1 MKLIKNEQLDKNVVK
16 LTIEI
21 DKEAFE
27 AAMTKSFKKN
37 VKYINIPGFRKGKAP
52 RHLVEKY
59 YGEAVFYEDA
69 INFVCPDA
77 YEFAVKEAGIEPVD
91 RPEIDIES
99 IGDGKE
105 TVITAVVTVKPE
117 VTLGEY
123 KGIKV
128 EKTVYETKDEDIDRE
143 IKAAQEQNSRM
154 IPVEDRAV
162 KMGDSTVIDFEGFVD
177 GVAFEGGKG
186 EDYTLVIGSGSFIP
200 GFEDALVGAQIGTE
214 TDVNVTFPEEYHSEE
229 LKGKDATF
237 KVTVKSITEKELPE
251 LDDDFAKDVSEFETF
266 EEYKN
271 SIKEKLDKAN
281 ADRTKAEFE
290 NAVLE
295 VVTKNT
301 TVEIPDCMIEQRLED
316 MLRDFDYRLSM
327 QGMKLD
333 QYMQM
338 TGLTVDGFKEQ
349 FKDQATEQVKM
360 NLALEEIVKIENIE
374 VTDSIRSYVE
384 EKISKLEKYFTENQE
399 LTAHVNL
406 KVYAEKTSKV
416 EVTIPAK
423 NITLRAEDT
432 SQELYG
438 SIDLVQEKLERQIRK
453 YKTKVQKKRSNI
465 ATGKVFET
473 FVELSA
479 EEEID
484 EQNVEIVRTKNID
497 LKPMDAEEAVLQME
511 LVDHD
516 FFIFNDAETNATSIV
531 YRREDGNIG
540 LIETK

>member
-69 INFVCPDA
+69 VNFVCPDA
-77 YEFAVKEAGIEPVD
+77 YEFAVSEAGIEPVD

-99 IGDGKE
+99 IGEGKE

-128 EKTVYETKDEDIDRE
+128 EKTVYETKDEDIENE
-143 IKAAQEQNSRM
+143 IKAAQNQNARM

-200 GFEDALVGAQIGTE
+200 GFEDALVGAEIGVE
-214 TDVNVTFPEEYHSEE
+214 TDVNVTFPEEYHSED

-271 SIKEKLDKAN
+271 SIKEKMDKAI
-281 ADRTKAEFE
+281 ADKTKAEFE
-290 NAVLE
+290 NSVLE

-301 TVEIPDCMIEQRLED
+301 TVEIPECMIDQRLDD

-360 NLALEEIVKIENIE
+360 NLALEEIAKIENIE
-374 VTDSIRSYVE
+374 VSEDDLNAEMAKMAEAYGMEVD
-384 EKISKLEKYFTENQE
+384 K
-399 LTAHVNL
+399 LTALVGD
-406 KVYAEKTSKV
+406 AEKENLIK
-416 EVTIPAK
+416 
-423 NITLRAEDT
+423 
-432 SQELYG
+432 
-438 SIDLVQEKLERQIRK
+438 
-453 YKTKVQKKRSNI
+453 
-465 ATGKVFET
+465 
-473 FVELSA
+473 
-479 EEEID
+479 
-484 EQNVEIVRTKNID
+484 D
-497 LKPMDAEEAVLQME
+497 LKMRKAVEFVTSEAKEKKAAKKTTTKKAADDAEEKTAKKTTAKKTTTKKAADNAE
-511 LVDHD
+511 EKPAKKTTTRKTTKK
-516 FFIFNDAETNATSIV
+516 AET
-531 YRREDGNIG
+531 E
-540 LIETK
+540 EK